1 MQLDHALPICCQR
14 QSLTS
19 GSIFWLT
26 QSLPTSCLRRG
37 LFLSGMILYP
47 TYAEAFVGT
56 MQALSLLAAASG
68 DGCCLKSGA
77 MPSLSMSVS
86 AGVRYFP
93 LVMTMPEPSESSY
106 TLCIS
111 PLPNVLHACQSLS
124 ITQTSLTSLAA
135 PQQKLSAYEIMA
147 M

>member
-1 MQLDHALPICCQR
+1 
-14 QSLTS
+14 
-19 GSIFWLT
+19 
-26 QSLPTSCLRRG
+26 
-37 LFLSGMILYP
+37 
-47 TYAEAFVGT
+47 

-111 PLPNVLHACQSLS
+111 PLPNVLHACQSPQHRANQLD
-124 ITQTSLTSLAA
+124 ITGCATTEAIGL
-135 PQQKLSAYEIMA
+135 
-147 M
+147 